1 MSNTMKLKTFISN
14 QQPRAA
20 AEMSV
25 PEKDMLC
32 MIYDEQEPLEFPLR
46 DMKMS
51 NGSVEQEYDI
61 PEARKAAVFSTLYIF
76 DHQPKLDDLRFDL
89 HEQKPFRV
97 RDYRVIRCRNR
108 NMLVSPYYQ
117 RIGGMVVDWMP
128 LENATA
134 MATQVV
140 R

>member
-1 MSNTMKLKTFISN
+1 MSNTIKLKTFVSN
-14 QQPRAA
+14 KQTREA

-32 MIYDEQEPLEFPLR
+32 MIYDEQEPMDFPLR
-46 DMKMS
+46 DLKMS

-61 PEARKAAVFSTLYIF
+61 PEDRKAAVFSTLYIF
-76 DHQPKLDDLRFDL
+76 DRQPKLDDLRFDL
-89 HEQKPFRV
+89 HEEKPFRV

-108 NMLVSPYYQ
+108 NMLVSPYYP
-117 RIGGMVVDWMP
+117 RSGGMVVDWMP
-128 LENATA
+128 LENENA
-134 MATQVV
+134 MTMQVV